1 MDLIK
6 KIKRL
11 YNKGLSILNISYELN
26 RNKNTIKKYVKEI
39 ENLMNDKDYYN
50 NKSKKAF
57 KETTKI
63 RLNVYMTLMKKIY
76 DD

>member
-1 MDLIK
+1 
-6 KIKRL
+6 
-11 YNKGLSILNISYELN
+11 
-26 RNKNTIKKYVKEI
+26 
-39 ENLMNDKDYYN
+39 MNDKDYYN